1 MERSVHQNSDVEFQ
15 YYSQTFCT
23 GNRTSNTL
31 LEDSRPWSYL
41 NHRKLGLTC
50 YYLVVISVESN
61 ARAQRPQKSRLPFCF
76 CGGKWKSISRAIS
89 TLYTS
94 YKPLAQSH
102 APIWP
107 CIFSF
112 LLGFRDK
119 PVTIRCRARKVIRRF
134 FHLQTGTESSPPRQP
149 NSLSGPPFHPFFSHT
164 NFWTKQV

>member
-1 MERSVHQNSDVEFQ
+1 MKTSILIFRTPIRTSQIGKLDLHPIIQQKICSRRSRTLSRRWDSEYKRKMEGSVHQNSDVEFQ

-76 CGGKWKSISRAIS
+76 CGGKWKSISKAIS

-107 CIFSF
+107 ASF
-112 LLGFRDK
+112 
-119 PVTIRCRARKVIRRF
+119 
-134 FHLQTGTESSPPRQP
+134 
-149 NSLSGPPFHPFFSHT
+149 PFF
-164 NFWTKQV
+164 